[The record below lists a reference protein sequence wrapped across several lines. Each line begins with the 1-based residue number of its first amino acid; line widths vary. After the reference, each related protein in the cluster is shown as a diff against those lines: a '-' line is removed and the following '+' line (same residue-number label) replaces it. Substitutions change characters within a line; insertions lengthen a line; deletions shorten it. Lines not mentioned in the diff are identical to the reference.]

1 MQKNDG
7 DVPLCGDMNIKYRT
21 WTFIQ
26 KNKWLTFGWSVSAAI
41 FMTQLKIVLLISA
54 QAFNMYLYRDK
65 YVAYTSAF
73 IAKMIFQIPSLVGP
87 QQIHK
92 RENKHELSSEYTQE
106 NTDTIM

>member
-1 MQKNDG
+1 
-7 DVPLCGDMNIKYRT
+7 MNIKYRT

-26 KNKWLTFGWSVSAAI
+26 ENKWLTFGWSVSAAI

-65 YVAYTSAF
+65 YVAYTTAF

-92 RENKHELSSEYTQE
+92 RENKHELSREYTQE